1 MAKRIQRAA
10 PRPAGAAVAI
20 GPSSAGTHAG
30 APAAA
35 AAGGK
40 RRRTGRVPRGLV
52 TDFTIQLATLS
63 EAGIPI
69 VKSLSILEGQTRP
82 GPFKGV
88 LQDLAEDVAAGT
100 PLSEAMSKHER
111 VFDRFYWNM
120 VRAGEAGGV
129 LDRVLYRLAQFLERA
144 AMIQARIRNATIYP
158 AVVATVAVA
167 VVSAVI
173 VWVIPKFHEI
183 FTSFNIELPT
193 MTQIL
198 LDTSG
203 AVVRWWYLFF
213 GLPVAAFVGHR
224 VLMRRNRAYRY
235 RIHKLQLTLPLIGPL
250 AGQALT
256 ATFARTFGTLIQA
269 GVPHLDALGIVRD
282 ATSNEVLLEGV
293 ESIRRTVREG
303 EGISRPMGETGLF
316 DDLVTNMVD
325 VGEATGELDKML
337 LKVAD
342 SYETALERK
351 IDALFKLLEPALLIL
366 VAGFVGFIVVSL
378 FLPLM
383 TIMSQVGNI

>member
-10 PRPAGAAVAI
+10 PRPAGAAVATAP
-20 GPSSAGTHAG
+20 GPAGERT

-35 AAGGK
+35 GK
-40 RRRTGRVPRGLV
+40 RRRTGRVSRAAV

-69 VKSLSILEGQTRP
+69 VKALAILEGQTRP
-82 GPFKGV
+82 GPFKHV
-88 LQDLAEDVAAGT
+88 LQELGEDVAAGT
-100 PLSEAMSKHER
+100 PLSESMSKHER
-111 VFDRFYWNM
+111 VFDRFFWNM

-158 AVVATVAVA
+158 AVVGIVAVA

-173 VWVIPKFHEI
+173 VWVIPKFREI
-183 FTSFNIELPT
+183 FTSFNIELPV

-198 LDTSG
+198 LDGSA
-203 AVVRWWYLFF
+203 AVVRFWYLFF
-213 GLPVAAFVGHR
+213 GLPVALILAHR
-224 VLMRRNRAYRY
+224 IAMRRTRAYRY
-235 RIHKLQLTLPLIGPL
+235 RIHKLQLSVPLLGPL
-250 AGQALT
+250 TSKALI

-269 GVPHLDALGIVRD
+269 GVPHLDALSIVRD

-293 ESIRRTVREG
+293 ESIRKTVREG
-303 EGISRPMGETGLF
+303 EGIARPMGETGLF

-342 SYETALERK
+342 SYEVALERR

-383 TIMSQVGNI
+383 TIMSQVGNV